1 MRIEKRRREG
11 KADGPSK
18 YSEIRRKEKVNRKK
32 MTESFAEFEKHSNGF
47 GSRILKRHGWNQGD
61 GVGSSKQ
68 GIKEP
73 INLQGQLP
81 RKKIGLGFYGEKID
95 TSVALRKPRLAK
107 NDVYIS
113 TIYDE
118 KDGEQIDAMRF
129 HGKDLLKY
137 RTPKINYRTPTIEF
151 QTPSNDSDDK

>member
-1 MRIEKRRREG
+1 MRVEQRRRAG
-11 KADGPSK
+11 KADGPTK
-18 YSEIRRKEKVNRKK
+18 YSEIRQKEKVNRKR
-32 MTESFAEFEKHSNGF
+32 MTENFAEFEKHSNAF
-47 GSRILKRHGWNQGD
+47 GSRILKRHGWNQGE

-81 RKKIGLGFYGEKID
+81 RKKIGLGFYGEKLD
-95 TSVALRKPRLAK
+95 STVALKKPRLAE

-113 TIYDE
+113 TIYDS

-129 HGKDLLKY
+129 HGKELLSY
-137 RTPKINYRTPTIEF
+137 RTPKIEF
-151 QTPSNDSDDK
+151 RKHSNIPGDK

>member
-11 KADGPSK
+11 GQVGPTK
-18 YSEIRRKEKVNRKK
+18 YSEIRRREKSQREK
-32 MTESFAEFEKHSNGF
+32 MTGSFAEFEKHSKAF
-47 GSRILKRHGWNQGD
+47 GSRILKRHGWNQGE

-73 INLQGQLP
+73 IDLLGQSSS
-81 RKKIGLGFYGEKID
+81 KKKKDGLGYYGEKLD
-95 TSVALRKPRLAK
+95 RSVDLNKPKRIAE

-118 KDGEQIDAMRF
+118 KDGEHIDAMRF
-129 HGKDLLKY
+129 HGNELLKY
-137 RTPKINYRTPTIEF
+137 RTPKIKFNKSSSIPPEY
-151 QTPSNDSDDK
+151 S

>member
-11 KADGPSK
+11 KPDGPNK
-18 YSEIRRKEKVNRKK
+18 YTEIRQKEKTNRKR
-32 MTESFAEFEKHSNGF
+32 MIESFAEFEKHSNAI
-47 GSRILKRHGWNQGD
+47 GSRILKRHGWSEGD

-73 INLQGQLP
+73 VILQGQLP
-81 RKKIGLGFYGEKID
+81 RKKVGLGFYGEKLD
-95 TSVALRKPRLAK
+95 TTVGLKKPRLAE

-113 TIYDE
+113 TIYDP
-118 KDGEQIDAMRF
+118 KDGEHVDAMRF

-137 RTPKINYRTPTIEF
+137 RTPKIEF
-151 QTPSNDSDDK
+151 RKPSATDTSGK